1 MRVEVTASLGV
12 DQTNNVTVARVA
24 ELLFRIVF
32 DLVAVGVEEP
42 VVVGILV
49 VVASDLLLGRAL
61 GVCLD
66 VRVEQSTSVC
76 DFERA
81 VLANLSSSQVGLE
94 ERAHLRIAGTAV
106 FEDDEVEVEGEHVDG
121 EGDEDQTENAE
132 SEMRG

>member
-1 MRVEVTASLGV
+1 
-12 DQTNNVTVARVA
+12 
-24 ELLFRIVF
+24 
-32 DLVAVGVEEP
+32 
-42 VVVGILV
+42 
-49 VVASDLLLGRAL
+49 
-61 GVCLD
+61 
-66 VRVEQSTSVC
+66 VRVEQSTSVSHVLQRGAGTVC
-76 DFERA
+76 DFQRA